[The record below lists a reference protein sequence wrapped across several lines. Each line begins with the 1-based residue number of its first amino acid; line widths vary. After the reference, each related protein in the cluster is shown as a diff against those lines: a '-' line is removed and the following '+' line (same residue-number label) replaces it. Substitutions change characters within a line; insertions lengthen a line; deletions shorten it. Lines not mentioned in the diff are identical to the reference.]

1 MPQAQ
6 TPPAGKAN
14 FGERTSTHLG
24 EQGLKGIIALSS
36 VRASLKADMSAT
48 KTLRVMLVEDHLA
61 FRQALAFMLMREPD
75 LEVVAQA
82 GSLAQARE
90 MLDRRLDVA
99 VLDLALPDGDGR
111 DLIGELRQANA
122 GISILVLTV
131 MLGPGHLDE
140 VVKAG
145 ADAVLHK
152 VASPTTIVEEV
163 RRLAGE

>member
-1 MPQAQ
+1 MD
-6 TPPAGKAN
+6 
-14 FGERTSTHLG
+14 
-24 EQGLKGIIALSS
+24 
-36 VRASLKADMSAT
+36 DMSAT

-111 DLIGELRQANA
+111 ELIGELRRTNA
-122 GISILVLTV
+122 GISVVVLTATI
-131 MLGPGHLDE
+131 GPRHLDE
-140 VVKAG
+140 VLRAG
-145 ADAVLHK
+145 ANAVLHK
-152 VASPTTIVEEV
+152 AASP
-163 RRLAGE
+163 RPSWGR